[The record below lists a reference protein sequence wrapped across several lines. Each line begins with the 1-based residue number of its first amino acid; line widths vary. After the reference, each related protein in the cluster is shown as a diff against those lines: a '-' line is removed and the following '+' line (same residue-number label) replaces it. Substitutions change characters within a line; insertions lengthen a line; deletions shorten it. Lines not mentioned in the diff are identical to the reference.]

1 MPYNRNLYL
10 KLTLSRIYEI
20 WINLETFYLTLGD
33 VGSTNPHPP
42 IGLVGHQSV
51 SPTILNKAVK
61 QSKNCLKFVSN
72 VYGTP
77 YGTPYGLVDS
87 CYREILLLPCV
98 FCCRNVYFGTK
109 PGEKRKKTTAP
120 ETFHGEILRCLI
132 GILISSYFMVYETI
146 PIYLGSIIPYIA

>member
-1 MPYNRNLYL
+1 M
-10 KLTLSRIYEI
+10 EA
-20 WINLETFYLTLGD
+20 FYLTLGD

-77 YGTPYGLVDS
+77 YGLLDS
-87 CYREILLLPCV
+87 CYREILLSPCV

-109 PGEKRKKTTAP
+109 PGEKRKKINGPGDFPWRNPAMFNRDP
-120 ETFHGEILRCLI
+120 
-132 GILISSYFMVYETI
+132 SSYFMVYEI
-146 PIYLGSIIPYIA
+146 MPIVYTWVV